1 MRPKANVFV
10 FCKNFNTLIYSVSQ
24 ITSRCKKQTFII
36 LICNNNNS
44 LDLPVSVS
52 YVFILNRIQQ
62 KERQIDGKTE
72 RNIKKEKERDRDR
85 ERHRDIERE
94 KERERERERE
104 RRRERKRKREKEIQ
118 TERQK
123 ERDIERHR

>member
-1 MRPKANVFV
+1 MFLFFAKISILLF
-10 FCKNFNTLIYSVSQ
+10 TLLHKIHPGA
-24 ITSRCKKQTFII
+24 KKQTLII

-72 RNIKKEKERDRDR
+72 
-85 ERHRDIERE
+85 
-94 KERERERERE
+94 
-104 RRRERKRKREKEIQ
+104 KRE
-118 TERQK
+118 T
-123 ERDIERHR
+123 